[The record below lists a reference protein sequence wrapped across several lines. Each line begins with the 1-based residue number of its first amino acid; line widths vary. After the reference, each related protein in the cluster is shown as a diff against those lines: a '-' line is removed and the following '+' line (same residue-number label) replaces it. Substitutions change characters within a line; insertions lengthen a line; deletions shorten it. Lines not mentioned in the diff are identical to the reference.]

1 MAPHYKL
8 ERAAGGR
15 VAGLDEVGRGPLAGP
30 VIAAAV
36 VFPKGVPRTLA
47 KLLDDSKKLTPE
59 RRLAASMALY
69 ASGAAEI
76 GVGAASVAEIERI
89 NILQASLLAMRRAV
103 MRLPSLPDLALVDGN
118 RPPDLPCAVQC
129 VVGGDGLSLSIAA
142 ASIIAKVARD
152 RLMARLSVR
161 FPHYGWETNAGYGTP
176 AHCQAMAAS
185 GISPHHRRGFAPVR
199 AILQGAILVPAE
211 MVTETSA
218 EAIAERGDAPSED
231 GRPGRLRPE
240 GGSAI
245 VLTTDAA

>member
-30 VIAAAV
+30 VVAAAV
-36 VFPKGVPRTLA
+36 IFPKGVPRALA
-47 KLLDDSKKLTPE
+47 KLLDDSKKLTAE

-76 GVGAASVAEIERI
+76 AVGAASVAEIERI

-103 MRLPSLPDLALVDGN
+103 MRLPGVPDLALVDGN
-118 RPPDLPCAVQC
+118 RPPDLPCAVRC

-152 RLMARLSVR
+152 RLMARLAIR

-176 AHCQAMAAS
+176 AHCKAIAMR

-199 AILQGAILVPAE
+199 AVLRGAILLPAE
-211 MVTETSA
+211 M
-218 EAIAERGDAPSED
+218 IAEMIADPVDDAP
-231 GRPGRLRPE
+231 RLGLPQV
-240 GGSAI
+240 GDI
-245 VLTTDAA
+245 VLTAAVPRA